1 MEKSLLKENVVHGS
15 NIYPYA
21 VYQWKGE
28 SASAVPLHWHR
39 ETEIIY
45 LKSGTFLFSVNTK
58 EYEQKAPAIIFI
70 SSEEIHSIQ
79 IKTGDEVNSLVFDLE
94 MLNFENYD
102 GIQYKLL
109 QPLMEGK
116 LKFPKL
122 LLPKDSIW
130 QEAVSLCEE
139 IFREASEKE
148 LGAYLRVKAGLYKII
163 ACLYQSDYLQNAVEI
178 KEADIVRIDT
188 LKNILQY
195 IRSHY
200 DRKLS
205 IEKIAA
211 VAGMNEQ
218 YFCRYF
224 KKNTGKTVTEYIN
237 DIRINHAARKLL
249 ESEDKIIHI
258 AGQCGY
264 DNMGYFIKRFRQCK
278 GITPLIIEKNTVK
291 KVNIV

>member
-1 MEKSLLKENVVHGS
+1 MEKSMLKENAVHGS

-21 VYQWKGE
+21 VYQWNGQ

-45 LKSGTFLFSVNTK
+45 LKAGTFSFSVNTR
-58 EYEQKAPAIIFI
+58 EYEQKAPALIFI

-94 MLNFENYD
+94 MLSFENYD

-109 QPLMEGK
+109 QPLVKGEMQ
-116 LKFPKL
+116 FPKL
-122 LLPKDSIW
+122 LLPEDGIW
-130 QEAVSLCEE
+130 QEAVFLCEE
-139 IFREASEKE
+139 IFREAPKKE
-148 LGAYLRVKAGLYKII
+148 LGAYLKVKAGLYGLI
-163 ACLYQSDYLQNAVEI
+163 ACLYQGDCLQNATGI
-178 KEADIVRIDT
+178 KEADVVRLDT

-195 IRSHY
+195 IRSRY
-200 DRKLS
+200 DRRLTV
-205 IEKIAA
+205 EEIADA
-211 VAGMNEQ
+211 AGMNAQ

-237 DIRINHAARKLL
+237 DIRINHAAGMLL
-249 ESEDKIIHI
+249 ESDEKIIHI
-258 AGQCGY
+258 AGRCGY

-278 GITPLIIEKNTVK
+278 GVTPSDYRKRNSE